1 MRKIKKIVIIMFVA
15 MLVYSVIPIMLSYG
29 ANELTSDCYKVSE
42 TEKEIT
48 RVLPETKVDTFKG
61 NFNVSKSDVK
71 IYKSVNDE
79 TEITQGEIGTGMIL
93 KYAGSEEAY
102 KISVIGDLDKD
113 SKITDIE
120 LNLVIKNVV
129 GIDTL
134 SIQDILEKSSDIN
147 GDGKIDHIDITLMIR
162 YIVYG
167 ELEVEEAKDPK
178 APRIEVEGEEG
189 NNGYYVGDVTVKIE
203 KAEGETAQ
211 IEKITYK
218 INNRSEEE
226 VPASGEVIIAEDGE
240 YKVTPYIYGMNGK
253 RIEGESKEI
262 KIEKDVGRIEIQEKV
277 TAETIEVE
285 VETEA
290 ISGINTYKYS
300 IGKENST
307 GQIEYLEEKES
318 TSGEIKFE
326 GLEENTRYIV
336 KVEVES
342 NAGNTGSTTKE
353 IVTTEGADSTAP
365 EITITVGEVT
375 TNSIE
380 ITVSS
385 SDSESGMPNS
395 PIYAYY
401 IKKKGEQNYQKLEEV
416 TESRYKFTNLIQDTE
431 YDIRVTTKDNVG
443 NEGEKIASAKTSSI
457 GGDISGEGEDLST
470 GNGLIKVDG
479 PVWSNR
485 QASITLSTETDFKI
499 QYQVNGTSGNWT
511 EGTNVT
517 GLHHGDKVYARLW
530 DGINIGGLG
539 YYIIEDKIS
548 PIVTVTKGV
557 TSTSSIQV
565 LVAGQDNETG
575 LASSPSYTYYIKKNN
590 ESTYQEVHTG
600 TETQYTFTGLEQGT
614 EYNIKVTVKDIVENE
629 GEGLINITTNK
640 MGGDTSG
647 EGEDLSLGNGL
658 IKVEGPVWSNGQASI
673 TLSTETEFTI
683 QYQVNGTSGSWT
695 EGTSVTGL
703 NHGDTVYARLWDGT
717 NTGGLGYFIIED
729 NIPPTVIVEKGVIST
744 SSIQVSVT
752 GQDNET
758 GLAKIP
764 SYTYYI
770 KESSENSYKE
780 INTGVESQYTFTGLK
795 QGIEYN
801 IKVTLTDIA
810 GNEGEGT
817 LNATTST
824 IGGDVSGEGED
835 LSTGNGL
842 IKVEGPTWSN
852 GEASITLSTETGLT
866 IQYQVNGTSGNWTEG
881 TQVTGLHHGD
891 KVYARL
897 WDGTN
902 AGGLGYF
909 IIEDDTPPTITITN
923 GIIATSSIQ
932 VMVEAEDNESGLIE
946 DKTYKYYIKK
956 NTDGTYTMNHE
967 GTETNY
973 TFRNLTQNTSYN
985 IRVVATD
992 KAGNE
997 GEGFTAATTIN
1008 IGGDI
1013 SGEGE
1018 DLSTGEGLIKVD
1030 GPRWSNGQASITL
1043 STETELSIQY
1053 QVNGTN
1059 GEWKEGTEVT
1069 GLNHGDKV
1077 YARLWDGINSGGL
1090 GYFIIEDDIP
1100 PTITITKGIIATSSI
1115 QVMVEAEDN
1124 ESGLIEDNTYTYYI
1138 KKSSEEEYIKDYEG
1152 TETNYKFT
1160 GLIHNTSYDI
1170 KVVTKDKAE
1179 NEAEDATTAKT
1190 VQIGGET
1197 GGSGITASN
1206 PTWNNKK
1213 ASITLSTETGLT
1225 IQYQINGTAGVWVEG
1240 KTVIGL
1246 QHGDKVYARLWDG
1259 TNAGEILE
1267 VVIQDTI
1274 DPTVTITKGTVTS
1287 NSINVTVKGQDSQ
1300 SGIANNATYTYFIK
1314 KSSDADYNQVHEG
1327 TETSYTFTD
1336 LIQATTY
1343 NIKVTTT
1350 DIAGNSGEKTLNVT
1364 TNTVSAAGY
1373 ISSSTTW
1380 EDNKARL
1387 TLSTT
1392 TSYDIEWQKDTN
1404 KGSWTTGRYVYNLN
1418 HNDVVYVRLTDGINH
1433 GTEKTITIKDS
1444 VNPEAASI
1452 NIYETSIR
1460 RGETVSISVSLK
1472 DNESGINLT
1481 NSKWVYNTSSSKI
1494 GTNESSYTGGS
1505 FTSTSQSIRVTPTQ
1519 NGTYYIHVLS
1529 VDNAGNKVETV
1540 SKGFTIRDPNTSDF
1554 EVGDYVSYTGNGWS
1568 SWRVL
1573 YAEGDWYA
1581 NENNKAVILENVQ
1594 IIPTMPT
1601 EMISYTSS
1609 STNGTE
1615 ALNMYNNIVTDLY
1628 NTAKKYLNTTY
1639 GVSARCFGGYPDRPT
1654 YDSSLITVSGV
1665 RVRDG
1670 WHEDEND
1677 STWDI
1682 DAIKALNNDLLE
1694 ENPSLEGSFN
1704 VWTPERSKSLPYS
1717 SNDVTTFY
1725 ITAYTIGR
1733 NSGTGMN
1740 FIQISNTGTV
1750 INWLQYHHNDTAS
1763 AGFVPVI
1770 TLKNT
1775 LKITGGDGSEG
1786 NPWKLST

>member
-113 SKITDIE
+113 SKIADIE
-120 LNLVIKNVV
+120 LNLLIKNVV

-973 TFRNLTQNTSYN
+973 KFTNLSQNTSYN

-997 GEGFTAATTIN
+997 GESFTTATTIN
-1008 IGGDI
+1008 IGGDS

-1018 DLSTGEGLIKVD
+1018 DLSTGEGLIKVE
-1030 GPRWSNGQASITL
+1030 GPRWSDGQASITL
-1043 STETELSIQY
+1043 STETDLSIQY

-1077 YARLWDGINSGGL
+1077 YARLWDGINAGGL
-1090 GYFIIEDDIP
+1090 GYFIIEDNIP

-1115 QVMVEAEDN
+1115 QVMVNGKDN
-1124 ESGLIEDNTYTYYI
+1124 ESGLIEDKPYTYYI
-1138 KKSSEEEYIKDYEG
+1138 KKSSEGTYTKDYEG

-1160 GLIHNTSYDI
+1160 ELIQNTSYDI
-1170 KVVTKDKAE
+1170 KVVTIDKAG
-1179 NEAEDATTAKT
+1179 NEAEEITTAKT
-1190 VQIGGET
+1190 VPIGGDGT
-1197 GGSGITASN
+1197 GGSGITVSN
-1206 PTWNNKK
+1206 PLWNNRK
-1213 ASITLSTETGLT
+1213 ASITLSTTTGLT
-1225 IQYQINGTAGVWVEG
+1225 IQYQINGTAGMWVEG
-1240 KTVIGL
+1240 QTVIGL
-1246 QHGDKVYARLWDG
+1246 LHGDKVYARLYDG
-1259 TNAGEILE
+1259 TNTGEILE
-1267 VVIQDTI
+1267 VAIQDTI
-1274 DPTVTITKGTVTS
+1274 NPTVTLTKGTVTS

-1300 SGIANNATYTYFIK
+1300 SGLEINPIYTYYIK
-1314 KSSDADYNQVHEG
+1314 KTSDVNYTQVYEG
-1327 TETSYTFTD
+1327 TETSYKFTG
-1336 LIQATTY
+1336 LIQSTGY
-1343 NIKVTTT
+1343 NIKVITR
-1350 DIAGNSGEKTLNVT
+1350 DIAGNEGEETLNVT
-1364 TNTVSAAGY
+1364 TNAVSAAGY
-1373 ISSSTTW
+1373 ISSNVTW
-1380 EDNKARL
+1380 SNYKAKL

-1392 TSYDIEWQKDTN
+1392 TSYNIEWQKNVNT
-1404 KGSWTTGRYVYNLN
+1404 GSWTTGKIVNDLN
-1418 HNDVVYVRLTDGINH
+1418 NNDIVYVRLTDGVNH
-1433 GTEKTITIKDS
+1433 GTEKSITIKDTVS
-1444 VNPEAASI
+1444 PQAA
-1452 NIYETSIR
+1452 NITLYETSVR
-1460 RGETVSISVSLK
+1460 RGNTVNIYVSLA

-1494 GTNESSYTGGS
+1494 GTNENSYTGGS
-1505 FTSTSQSIRVTPTQ
+1505 FTSTSQTINITPTQ
-1519 NGTYYIHVLS
+1519 NGVYYLHVLS
-1529 VDNAGNKVETV
+1529 VDKAGNKVETV
-1540 SKGFTIRDPNTSDF
+1540 SQGVTIRDPNTSDF
-1554 EVGDYVSYTGNGWS
+1554 RVGDYVSYTGNGWTA
-1568 SWRVL
+1568 WRVL
-1573 YAEGDWYA
+1573 WAQGSYFTNRNGSL
-1581 NENNKAVILENVQ
+1581 VTVPNVQ
-1594 IIPTMPT
+1594 IMPT
-1601 EMISYTSS
+1601 QPTEIIEYSAS
-1609 STNGTE
+1609 NGTD
-1615 ALNMYNNIVTDLY
+1615 ALNIYNNILTDLT

-1639 GVSARCFGGYPDRPT
+1639 GSSARCFGTSAVDPT
-1654 YDSSLITVSGV
+1654 YDSSMITVSGT
-1665 RVRDG
+1665 RIRDEWQDYEGSSGMWGRDG
-1670 WHEDEND
+1670 MQ
-1677 STWDI
+1677 
-1682 DAIKALNNDLLE
+1682 ALNNNLLNK
-1694 ENPSLEGSFN
+1694 NPNQGEIWK
-1704 VWTPERSKSLPYS
+1704 VWTPDRTKGS
-1717 SNDVTTFY
+1717 SNIFGV
-1725 ITAYTIGR
+1725 ITYEIGR
-1733 NSGTGMN
+1733 NSGMGVDMVRIT
-1740 FIQISNTGTV
+1740 SSGTV
-1750 INWLQYHHNDTAS
+1750 ENYLQYSNAKH
-1763 AGFVPVI
+1763 GFVPII

-1775 LKITGGDGSEG
+1775 LKVTGGDGTEG
-1786 NPWKLST
+1786 NPWKLSI